1 MLCPEP
7 FRLHSGERVGNL
19 VTVLGPDHY
28 CVVTTSSR
36 AVCVTVLP
44 DAGVYVAVTW
54 TGYTVGVAVPV
65 DAAEEDPP
73 QSVNKVMPN
82 KLAASSMS

>member
-1 MLCPEP
+1 
-7 FRLHSGERVGNL
+7 
-19 VTVLGPDHY
+19 
-28 CVVTTSSR
+28 
-36 AVCVTVLP
+36 VLP

-73 QSVNKVMPN
+73 QPVNKVMPN